1 MINPLQKILPVLSVL
16 LTLVTSMLS
25 TSVTTAQPPT
35 EQLIYSMHT
44 SLGMNGPIKTVTTYK
59 YTRLKYSPGKEEE
72 AKGTLYSVIKNRYDS
87 TGLIVA
93 DSTATYLNP
102 KVAEGYCKTY
112 EYSFIDSTPVILI
125 TSRFGCVPPYDHPR
139 TQLSIVEL
147 TSPNDSTVLAREYPG
162 TELPRNRSKVLTSY
176 RFTLRD
182 SLIQRTVFEAWEN
195 RKHHYG
201 TTTYLYDSYNN
212 FTQTTLTVNE
222 SPKETISHKIFKID
236 RHENALLMFN
246 YINEN
251 PEPEFMTVY
260 EYEYYE

>member
-1 MINPLQKILPVLSVL
+1 MTRKLPGTFPEAARGIMLILIVL
-16 LTLVTSMLS
+16 LAYTGK
-25 TSVTTAQPPT
+25 AQLPI
-35 EQLIYSMHT
+35 EQLVYSMHT

-59 YTRLKYSPGKEEE
+59 YTRLKYSPGKEGE

-112 EYSFIDSTPVILI
+112 EYSFMDSTPVILI
-125 TSRFGCVPPYDHPR
+125 TTRFGCVPPYDHPR

-147 TSPNDSTVLAREYPG
+147 TSQNDSTVLAREYPG

-201 TTTYLYDSYNN
+201 VSTYQYDSYNN

-236 RHENALLMFN
+236 RHGNALLMFN
-246 YINEN
+246 YINDS
-251 PEPEFMTVY
+251 PEPEFMTMY

>member
-1 MINPLQKILPVLSVL
+1 MRILPLI
-16 LTLVTSMLS
+16 LVTY
-25 TSVTTAQPPT
+25 TSFAQPAP
-35 EQLIYSMHT
+35 EQLVYSMHT

-59 YTRLKYSPGKEEE
+59 YTRLKYTAGNEES
-72 AKGTLYSVIKNRYDS
+72 AKGTLYSVIKNWYDS
-87 TGLIVA
+87 SGLIVA
-93 DSTATYLNP
+93 DSTATYFNP

-112 EYSFIDSTPVILI
+112 EYSFKDSTPVILI
-125 TSRFGCVPPYDHPR
+125 TTRFGCVPSYDHPR

-147 TSPNDSTVLAREYPG
+147 SLPNDSTVLAREYPG

-195 RKHHYG
+195 RKYHYG
-201 TTTYLYDSYNN
+201 TTTYLYDSYKN
-212 FTQTTLTVNE
+212 FTQTSLTVNE
-222 SPKETISHKIFKID
+222 SAKETIRHKIFKID
-236 RHENALLMFN
+236 RHGNALRMFN
-246 YINEN
+246 YINDN

>member
-1 MINPLQKILPVLSVL
+1 MKTLLLILLAG
-16 LTLVTSMLS
+16 TSF
-25 TSVTTAQPPT
+25 AQPGR
-35 EQLIYSMHT
+35 EQLVYSIHT
-44 SLGMNGPIKTVTTYK
+44 SLGMNGPLKTVTTYK
-59 YTRLKYSPGKEEE
+59 YTRLKYNAGKEAE
-72 AKGTLYSVIKNRYDS
+72 AKGTLYSVIKNWYDS
-87 TGLIVA
+87 SGLIIA
-93 DSTATYLNP
+93 DSTATYFNP
-102 KVAEGYCKTY
+102 QVAEGYCKTY
-112 EYSFIDSTPVILI
+112 EYSLKDSIPAIFIT
-125 TSRFGCVPPYDHPR
+125 TRFGCVPPYDHPR

-162 TELPRNRSKVLTSY
+162 TELPRNRNKILTSY

-201 TTTYLYDSYNN
+201 TSTYMYDAYNN

-222 SPKETISHKIFKID
+222 APKETIKHKIFKID
-236 RHENALLMFN
+236 RHGNALRMFN
-246 YINEN
+246 YINDN

>member
-1 MINPLQKILPVLSVL
+1 MRALLLILI
-16 LTLVTSMLS
+16 TYTSLAQ
-25 TSVTTAQPPT
+25 TAR
-35 EQLIYSMHT
+35 EQLVYSTHT
-44 SLGMNGPIKTVTTYK
+44 SLGMNGPLKTVTTYK
-59 YTRLKYSPGKEEE
+59 YTRLKYDGGKEAE
-72 AKGTLYSVIKNRYDS
+72 AKGTLYSVIKNWYDS
-87 TGLIVA
+87 SGLIVA
-93 DSTATYLNP
+93 DSTATYFNP

-112 EYSFIDSTPVILI
+112 EYSFSDSTPVVLI
-125 TSRFGCVPPYDHPR
+125 TTRFGCVPPYDHPR

-162 TELPRNRSKVLTSY
+162 TELPRKRSKVLTSY
-176 RFTLRD
+176 RFTLRN

-201 TTTYLYDSYNN
+201 TSEYSYDSYNN

-222 SPKETISHKIFKID
+222 APKETIRHKIFKID
-236 RHENALLMFN
+236 RHGNALRMFN
-246 YINEN
+246 YINDN